1 MPEEAA
7 APKKGRKVRKRTK
20 QKRKGKKHSSLK
32 ASSAYQ
38 VKDNNLTRKKVNCPR
53 CGPGTWISQHKN
65 RNYCGKCGYT
75 EFKKA

>member
-7 APKKGRKVRKRTK
+7 APKKGRKVRKRQK

-32 ASSAYQ
+32 SWISYQ
-38 VKDNNLTRKKVNCPR
+38 VKDNQVNRKKTNCPR